1 MHSPANQPDFTAQPE
16 SKADAPAKQPAA
28 PDPGIAEL
36 NNIVDQAEALL
47 RSLSEHSGDAAAE
60 VRERVT
66 ETLNQ
71 AKARLAVTAS
81 QAEEAAVSLVDRAD
95 DYVRRNPWQAVTI
108 AALLGGV
115 VAYLFAR
122 NARNK

>member
-1 MHSPANQPDFTAQPE
+1 MHAPANQPDFTAKPDA
-16 SKADAPAKQPAA
+16 KADAPATGTDA
-28 PDPGIAEL
+28 PDSGIAEL
-36 NNIVDQAEALL
+36 NRIVDQAEALL
-47 RSLSEHSGDAAAE
+47 RSLSEHGGEAASE

-81 QAEEAAVSLVDRAD
+81 EAEEAAVSLVDRAD

-122 NARNK
+122 TVRKK

>member
-1 MHSPANQPDFTAQPE
+1 MHAPANQPDFTAE
-16 SKADAPAKQPAA
+16 SKADPAAETAPA
-28 PDPGIAEL
+28 PDSGVAEL
-36 NNIVDQAEALL
+36 NRIVDQAEALL
-47 RSLSEHSGDAAAE
+47 RSLSEHSGDAAHE

-81 QAEEAAVSLVDRAD
+81 QAEEVAVSLVDRTD

-122 NARNK
+122 NVRKK

>member
-1 MHSPANQPDFTAQPE
+1 MHAPANQPDFKADPE
-16 SKADAPAKQPAA
+16 SKTDTPAA
-28 PDPGIAEL
+28 ASNAVDSGVAEL
-36 NNIVDQAEALL
+36 NRIVDQAEALL
-47 RSLSEHSGDAAAE
+47 RSLSEHSGDGAHE

-71 AKARLAVTAS
+71 AKARLAAS
-81 QAEEAAVSLVDRAD
+81 AAEAEEVAVTLVDRAD

-122 NARNK
+122 SARRN

>member
-1 MHSPANQPDFTAQPE
+1 MHAPANQPDF
-16 SKADAPAKQPAA
+16 KAEDAPAKEPVK

-36 NNIVDQAEALL
+36 NAIVDQAEALL
-47 RSLSEHSGDAAAE
+47 RSLSEHGGDAAQE

-81 QAEEAAVSLVDRAD
+81 QAEEAAVTLVDRAD

-115 VAYLFAR
+115 VAFLCAR
-122 NARNK
+122 TFRNK

>member
-1 MHSPANQPDFTAQPE
+1 MHAPANQPDFQAQ
-16 SKADAPAKQPAA
+16 SDTQADAPAKEAVV
-28 PDPGIAEL
+28 PDPGITEL
-36 NNIVDQAEALL
+36 NQIVDQAEALL

-81 QAEEAAVSLVDRAD
+81 QAEEAAVTLVERAD
-95 DYVRRNPWQAVTI
+95 DYVRRNPWQAVTL

-122 NARNK
+122 NVRKK

>member
-1 MHSPANQPDFTAQPE
+1 MHAPANQSDFKAEPE
-16 SKADAPAKQPAA
+16 SKADATAKQPAE

-36 NNIVDQAEALL
+36 NDIVDQAEALL
-47 RSLSEHSGDAAAE
+47 RSLSEHGGDAAAE

-122 NARNK
+122 NVRKK

>member
-1 MHSPANQPDFTAQPE
+1 MHAPANQPDFQAQAD
-16 SKADAPAKQPAA
+16 SKADTPAAETAA
-28 PDPGIAEL
+28 PDSGVAEL
-36 NNIVDQAEALL
+36 NRIVDQAEALL
-47 RSLSEHSGDAAAE
+47 RSLSEHSGDAAHE

-71 AKARLAVTAS
+71 AKARLAVTAAE
-81 QAEEAAVSLVDRAD
+81 AEEAAVTLVDRAD

-122 NARNK
+122 TVRKK